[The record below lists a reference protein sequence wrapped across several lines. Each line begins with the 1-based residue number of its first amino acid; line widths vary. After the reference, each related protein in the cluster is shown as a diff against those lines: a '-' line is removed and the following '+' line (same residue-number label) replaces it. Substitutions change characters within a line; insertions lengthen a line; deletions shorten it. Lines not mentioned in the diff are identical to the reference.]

1 MSTASTL
8 TVDDFIEVRTEVA
21 RTLGQD
27 SQTQAPTRE
36 RQAEKLMRLGY
47 INFEAVLLVLHP
59 PAPPEPSEGEKT
71 VTRLLADLD
80 TNQQPKP
87 NEYAEDPK

>member
-1 MSTASTL
+1 VSTTSTL
-8 TVDDFIEVRTEVA
+8 TVDEFIEVRTEVA
-21 RTLGQD
+21 KRLGEN
-27 SQTQAPTRE
+27 SQTQVPTRE
-36 RQAEKLMRLGY
+36 RQAEKLMRLDY

-80 TNQQPKP
+80 TDQQPKP
-87 NEYAEDPK
+87 NDYAEDPK